1 MKICENCGNECR
13 KDDRHRFCHRCRYK
27 KRQYGDMNA
36 KGVSRGIKKHPMF
49 KRWKGMV
56 DRCLKSSVCGRK
68 YYYEDCITVCER
80 WRGKGGFERWLEDM
94 GEPPTPQHSID
105 RIDNSKGYSPENC
118 RWADKRT
125 QMLNR
130 RNAAE
135 EPNVY
140 RYDKHYRVMIR
151 YKGVLYSK
159 CFSDKNDAIKW
170 RDELVDK
177 LYK

>member
-1 MKICENCGNECR
+1 
-13 KDDRHRFCHRCRYK
+13 
-27 KRQYGDMNA
+27 MNA